1 MPPKKHI
8 FAPKG
13 QKTLFSF
20 INHEKDSNNNNAHSH
35 IDMEIGDESQDSIT
49 EDATDLESTPTVND
63 NANDNVHDKADAK
76 TNEQD
81 SRKYQV
87 VTTCMEKTMTMALF

>member
-1 MPPKKHI
+1 M
-8 FAPKG
+8 
-13 QKTLFSF
+13 
-20 INHEKDSNNNNAHSH
+20 NNYNAHSH

-49 EDATDLESTPTVND
+49 DDATDLESTPTVIVND